1 MSAMLLVAAALVAQ
15 AGGSKFQD
23 SASIVRSRAAAP
35 PRAFTDYSR
44 ELSELFRREATAR
57 EPAAQAAAVHGLC
70 ELHRQIVG
78 DKRYTTSDT
87 LKEYRARIWSRLTA
101 VKKELIRE
109 FGREIAQRQV
119 LDDVAVLEQAD
130 ALSAIAADSLAASLS
145 LAEQSQGGAGSLL
158 AGGSGQGAFGGPAVG
173 TGDWGPQL
181 VALIERTINPAF
193 WDVVGGPGT
202 IVYYQPLMCLVVRA
216 TSEVHG
222 NVGGLLGGLRKVGP

>member
-1 MSAMLLVAAALVAQ
+1 MTAVLLVAAALVGQ
-15 AGGSKFQD
+15 SGGSGFQD
-23 SASIVRSRAAAP
+23 SASIVRSRANSSERVFA
-35 PRAFTDYSR
+35 DYSR
-44 ELSELFRREATAR
+44 ELSDLLRREATAK
-57 EPAAQAAAVHGLC
+57 EPAARAAAVRGLC

-78 DKRYTTSDT
+78 DSRYSTSDT
-87 LKEYRARIWSRLTA
+87 LKEYRAKVWSRLTA
-101 VKKELIRE
+101 VKKELKRE
-109 FGREIAQRQV
+109 FGKEASHRQT

-130 ALSAIAADSLAASLS
+130 AISAIAADSLAASLS

-158 AGGSGQGAFGGPAVG
+158 SGGSGTGAFGGPAG

-222 NVGGLLGGLRKVGP
+222 NVGGILGGLRKVGP

>member
-1 MSAMLLVAAALVAQ
+1 MSAMILVAAALVAQ

-23 SASIVRSRAAAP
+23 SATIVRSRAAAS
-35 PRAFTDYSR
+35 PRAYTDYSR
-44 ELSELFRREATAR
+44 ELSELFRREATAK
-57 EPAAQAAAVHGLC
+57 EPAARAAAVGSLC

-87 LKEYRARIWSRLTA
+87 LKEYRAKIWSRLTA
-101 VKKELIRE
+101 VKKELQRE
-109 FGREIAQRQV
+109 FGKQESQRRA

-158 AGGSGQGAFGGPAVG
+158 AGGSGQGAFGGPAG